1 MIIILLGMLMLAG
14 LAIALVLRAAALP
27 QLEAAQ
33 RLGTVHA
40 YGYAPTQRFGDDADD
55 VISGLD
61 GFAHLVGSFMSRRYK
76 SRFSEDEIRKE
87 LVAAGMYTTQPLAFL
102 GYRAIALVALPLGF
116 TWLLASAGT
125 SMALVVCFALL
136 SGAFGWRA
144 PIVFVER
151 RTKDRLESVD
161 RDLPELIDL
170 LIVTIEAGIGFNA
183 SLQMAA
189 ARIHGPLGEE
199 LRLTLQEQSMGLSSA
214 ESMEHMMARAD
225 TPSMRSFVRSIL
237 QGEQLGVSIGQIL
250 RNLAGE
256 MRKRRRAKA
265 EERAQ
270 KAPIKMLFPLV
281 FLIFPAIFIVL
292 MYPAMKTFLDA
303 MAGIAG

>member
-40 YGYAPTQRFGDDADD
+40 YGYAPTQRFGVASDD
-55 VISGLD
+55 VISGID
-61 GFAHLVGSFMSRRYK
+61 GFAHVVGSFLSRRVPSK
-76 SRFSEDEIRKE
+76 FSEDDIRKE

-102 GYRAIALVALPLGF
+102 GYRAIATVGLPLGF
-116 TWLLASAGT
+116 MWLLASAGT
-125 SMALVVCFALL
+125 KPALVLCFTILIGVL
-136 SGAFGWRA
+136 GWRA
-144 PIVFVER
+144 PLVFVER
-151 RTKDRLESVD
+151 RTKDRLERVD
-161 RDLPELIDL
+161 LDLPELIDL

-189 ARIHGPLGEE
+189 GRIHGPLAEE
-199 LRLTLQEQSMGLSSA
+199 LRLTLQEQSMGLSNS
-214 ESMEHMMARAD
+214 ESLEHMMARAD

-250 RNLAGE
+250 RNLANE

-292 MYPAMKTFLDA
+292 LYPAISTFMEA
-303 MAGIAG
+303 MAGIG

>member
-1 MIIILLGMLMLAG
+1 MIIVLLGMLMLAG
-14 LAIALVLRAAALP
+14 LAVALVLRAAALP

-40 YGYAPTQRFGDDADD
+40 YGYAPTQQVGGGASDD
-55 VISGLD
+55 VITGLD
-61 GFAHLVGSFMSRRYK
+61 GLAHWVGDFMSRRYNAK
-76 SRFSEDEIRKE
+76 FNEDDIRAE

-102 GYRAIALVALPLGF
+102 GYRVIAATVLPVGF
-116 TWLLASAGT
+116 TWLLASSGT
-125 SMALVVCFALL
+125 NMALVVCFAILMA
-136 SGAFGWRA
+136 AFGWRA
-144 PIVFVER
+144 PIVYVER
-151 RTKDRLESVD
+151 RMKDRLEQVD
-161 RDLPELIDL
+161 LDLPELIDL

-183 SLQMAA
+183 SLQMAS

-214 ESMEHMMARAD
+214 ESLEHMMARAD

-256 MRKRRRAKA
+256 MRKRRRARA

-292 MYPAMKTFLDA
+292 LYPAFKTFLDA
-303 MAGIAG
+303 MAGIG

>member
-1 MIIILLGMLMLAG
+1 LIIVMLGMLMLAG
-14 LAIALVLRAAALP
+14 LAVALVLRAAALP

-40 YGYAPTQRFGDDADD
+40 YGYAPTQQVGVGESDD
-55 VISGLD
+55 VITGLD
-61 GFAHLVGSFMSRRYK
+61 GFAHWVGEFMSRRYNSK
-76 SRFSEDEIRKE
+76 FNEDDIRAE

-102 GYRAIALVALPLGF
+102 GYRAIATIVLPLGF
-116 TWLLASAGT
+116 TWLLVSAGT
-125 SMALVVCFALL
+125 SMALVLCFALL
-136 SGAFGWRA
+136 TGAFGWRA
-144 PIVFVER
+144 PIVYVER
-151 RTKDRLESVD
+151 RMKDRLERVD
-161 RDLPELIDL
+161 LDLPELIDL

-189 ARIHGPLGEE
+189 GRIHGPLGEE
-199 LRLTLQEQSMGLSSA
+199 LRLTLQEQSMGLSSG
-214 ESMEHMMARAD
+214 ESLEHMMARAD

-250 RNLAGE
+250 RNLANE

-292 MYPAMKTFLDA
+292 LFPATVTFMNS
-303 MAGIAG
+303 MAGIT